1 MWAAQLESD
10 GQDHVDLSYKGACRG
25 PRSTQ
30 THPPTPHAL
39 HPHPEAPPRPSATS
53 GPRFQPAPGCRRA
66 RIAQPSH
73 LTRNS
78 KWRRAGR
85 PGAARGPSLR
95 DRGRLWTPTA
105 QPTRHASAQGPC
117 RLRRAPQHVVGP
129 LLGHPALDLRR
140 ESAAEI
146 HHLAQTAAADFVHL
160 HQTHQASCA
169 TSYYNS
175 PMRRDA
181 GGSAAPVR
189 ASPAPVQ
196 PQKPKTVS
204 RGRAGPAGRRGRRR
218 ESSGTHPKSPPIAA
232 RTEIPSALVPT
243 ATSAPS

>member
-1 MWAAQLESD
+1 MRAVRGCVKQLVSDLICKRFKTGPWAHKRTKQHTRPCTHD
-10 GQDHVDLSYKGACRG
+10 DHALPCPTTPQEPSF
-25 PRSTQ
+25 Q
-30 THPPTPHAL
+30 PTPGCHRVQTAQ
-39 HPHPEAPPRPSATS
+39 PHQLAATTEV
-53 GPRFQPAPGCRRA
+53 A
-66 RIAQPSH
+66 RI
-73 LTRNS
+73 
-78 KWRRAGR
+78 GR
-85 PGAARGPSLR
+85 PGAARGPSQR
-95 DRGRLWTPTA
+95 YRGRLQTPTTH
-105 QPTRHASAQGPC
+105 PMRHASAQGPC

-146 HHLAQTAAADFVHL
+146 RHPAQTATADFVHL
-160 HQTHQASCA
+160 HQTHQASSS
-169 TSYYNS
+169 TTYYNS
-175 PMRRDA
+175 AMRRDA

-243 ATSAPS
+243 ATSAAS